1 MSSPAYCWSPS
12 TAPTA
17 STNCSRYATSAIPE
31 EKGRSSRLPVN
42 HVGRG
47 HEPVTVVGRTRSFVA
62 VSMEVLP
69 FVAVADYVPRRPKLA
84 NLVRLVECRPSFLGT
99 EPGSVSE
106 PGSQVSPCPGDAPP
120 PPGSIRF
127 ATPCNGRQPP
137 SSS

>member
-84 NLVRLVECRPSFLGT
+84 NLVRLVECRPRFWVPNQVRFLNL
-99 EPGSVSE
+99 VRKFHLAR
-106 PGSQVSPCPGDAPP
+106 V
-120 PPGSIRF
+120 
-127 ATPCNGRQPP
+127 TPRHP
-137 SSS
+137 